1 MHDVMSVYLAAIAKT
16 GGEPP
21 SLVEMILGAE
31 PIVQAVLYLLIAMS
45 LACWAI
51 IVNKGR
57 VVRRAARQSESFLE
71 LFWKLRRPDQVYEQI
86 AAFPHAPVAQV
97 FKAGYVE
104 LSRLA
109 SAAGPDAVRGGA
121 MDLDG
126 TENIARAM
134 RRATSVQITAL
145 ERLIPFLATTGA
157 TAPFIGLFG
166 TVWGILRAFQRIGAS
181 GQASIQVVGP
191 DIAHAL
197 VATAFGLVAAIP
209 AVMADNYF
217 FSRIRVI
224 STELDNFS
232 ADFMNIVKRHYRG
245 G

>member
-1 MHDVMSVYLAAIAKT
+1 MPDVMSVYLAAVTEA

-21 SLVEMILGAE
+21 SLLEMILEAE
-31 PIVQAVLYLLIAMS
+31 PIVQAVLYLLIGMS
-45 LACWAI
+45 IACWAI
-51 IVNKGR
+51 IVNKAR
-57 VVRRAARQSESFLE
+57 VVRRAARLSEAFLE
-71 LFWKLRRPDQVYEQI
+71 LFWRLRRPDQVYEQM
-86 AAFPHAPVAQV
+86 AGFEHAPLAQV

-109 SAAGPDAVRGGA
+109 SAAGADAARGGA
-121 MDLDG
+121 MDLGG

-145 ERLIPFLATTGA
+145 ERMIPFLATTGA

-197 VATAFGLVAAIP
+197 VATAIGLLAAIP
-209 AVMADNYF
+209 AVMAYNF
-217 FSRIRVI
+217 FSSKIRVI

-245 G
+245 T